1 MDSGNIKC
9 VVSNK
14 NGTDECS
21 AKLTAVCKLR
31 TNYSI
36 VKSGHTVN
44 QGRIVTW
51 DLPGNIIAARSAKNF
66 FVPGSAFSFSF
77 SLLVHSVS

>member
-36 VKSGHTVN
+36 VRSDHTGN
-44 QGRIVTW
+44 GACAWLHISHDAIFNYT
-51 DLPGNIIAARSAKNF
+51 NIIN
-66 FVPGSAFSFSF
+66 
-77 SLLVHSVS
+77 

>member
-21 AKLTAVCKLR
+21 AKLIAVCKLR

-36 VKSGHTVN
+36 VRSDHTVN
-44 QGRIVTW
+44 GAWLHTSHDAI
-51 DLPGNIIAARSAKNF
+51 
-66 FVPGSAFSFSF
+66 FSILTSSTECLLEFQSNSF
-77 SLLVHSVS
+77 YYNL

>member
-14 NGTDECS
+14 NGSDECS

-36 VKSGHTVN
+36 VRSDLTGNGAWLHTSHYVIFN
-44 QGRIVTW
+44 YTNIKQYNIPSCVREQGYIDFICR
-51 DLPGNIIAARSAKNF
+51 
-66 FVPGSAFSFSF
+66 
-77 SLLVHSVS
+77 

>member
-31 TNYSI
+31 TNYII
-36 VKSGHTVN
+36 VRS
-44 QGRIVTW
+44 
-51 DLPGNIIAARSAKNF
+51 DLTGNGAWLHNSHNANFNYTNIIN
-66 FVPGSAFSFSF
+66 
-77 SLLVHSVS
+77 

>member
-36 VKSGHTVN
+36 VNSGHT
-44 QGRIVTW
+44 
-51 DLPGNIIAARSAKNF
+51 GNGAWLHTSHDAIFNYTNF
-66 FVPGSAFSFSF
+66 IK
-77 SLLVHSVS
+77 LVF

>member
-31 TNYSI
+31 TSYSI
-36 VKSGHTVN
+36 LRTDLTGNDAWLHTSHDAIFN
-44 QGRIVTW
+44 YT
-51 DLPGNIIAARSAKNF
+51 NIIN
-66 FVPGSAFSFSF
+66 
-77 SLLVHSVS
+77 